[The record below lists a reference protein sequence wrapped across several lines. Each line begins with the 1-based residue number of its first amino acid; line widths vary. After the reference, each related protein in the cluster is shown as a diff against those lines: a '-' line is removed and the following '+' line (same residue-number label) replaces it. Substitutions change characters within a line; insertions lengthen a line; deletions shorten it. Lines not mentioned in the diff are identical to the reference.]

1 MGLGLGLGLGLGS
14 ELWLARL
21 HRALDQG
28 LRRHLDQVGASLH
41 RAHELRGRGVVE
53 REVEA
58 APAEVVAWLGL
69 GSVLVGVRVRL
80 ALTLTL
86 ALMWLPMR
94 SVGASAPGR
103 RLIINMHLG

>member
-1 MGLGLGLGLGLGS
+1 M
-14 ELWLARL
+14 
-21 HRALDQG
+21 
-28 LRRHLDQVGASLH
+28 
-41 RAHELRGRGVVE
+41 
-53 REVEA
+53 
-58 APAEVVAWLGL
+58 
-69 GSVLVGVRVRL
+69 LVGVRVRL